1 MAIVMHYALQR
12 QVLTGALSLDPR
24 CTSCVASRQ
33 KVAEARMR
41 KRKTLSLRVS
51 AEFKKKLVEEAKR
64 EKRSVTSYIE
74 VMLGK
79 LWEEGA
85 ARNKQ

>member
-1 MAIVMHYALQR
+1 
-12 QVLTGALSLDPR
+12 
-24 CTSCVASRQ
+24 
-33 KVAEARMR
+33 MR

-79 LWEEGA
+79 LWDERAGQIKE
-85 ARNKQ
+85 

>member
-1 MAIVMHYALQR
+1 
-12 QVLTGALSLDPR
+12 
-24 CTSCVASRQ
+24 
-33 KVAEARMR
+33 MR

-79 LWEEGA
+79 LWEEGE

>member
-1 MAIVMHYALQR
+1 MHALCSIPP
-12 QVLTGALSLDPR
+12 G
-24 CTSCVASRQ
+24 
-33 KVAEARMR
+33 VAEARMR

-79 LWEEGA
+79 LWDERAGQIKE
-85 ARNKQ
+85 